1 MLNSLLNGL
10 MNSLVKKS
18 SQVLVLTFSLL
29 MTQLAFAQTEGA
41 AAAPAAG
48 QQPPAWMQFVPF
60 AVIIVVF
67 YFFLIRPQAKKQR
80 EQQGFLQSLKVGDQ
94 IITQSGLFGKITGL
108 NEQIANL
115 EIANGVQIK
124 ILRHQIIMLQSA
136 LQKAPEAKA

>member
-1 MLNSLLNGL
+1 MLNSL
-10 MNSLVKKS
+10 MKKS

-41 AAAPAAG
+41 TTAQATGP

>member
-1 MLNSLLNGL
+1 MLNNL
-10 MNSLVKKS
+10 MKKS
-18 SQVLVLTFSLL
+18 SQVLVMTFSLL

-48 QQPPAWMQFVPF
+48 PQQPPAWMQFVPF

-94 IITQSGLFGKITGL
+94 IVTQSGLFGKITGL